1 MVGTGFL
8 LVKVVVDVKVV
19 HSANCMLIFLEL
31 AGVYLMYLFLDEA
44 RITNVFIGSEN

>member
-19 HSANCMLIFLEL
+19 HSANCMLIF
-31 AGVYLMYLFLDEA
+31 YIS
-44 RITNVFIGSEN
+44 RIGWRVFDVSFP